1 MKISHYLLF
10 LFYLL
15 VSSCS
20 FINPFEDS
28 GTETDVLFET
38 KTFNTIVLEGIF
50 SVTIIQDNSHS
61 IYFKGGENILDKF
74 SFTDQENTLI
84 LRHSY
89 SNWLHNLEIPIL
101 EIHCSK
107 LNEIKFHTSCN
118 LHSKGTLSG
127 DKLAIYLTEEADI
140 VEMNLNL
147 NFETFNFD
155 SRGSSSGKHTF
166 KGICN
171 NAHFTLNSSNNILA
185 NKLETDKMRIGHNG
199 LGNAHIWVNDS
210 LNVTFYNSGNV
221 YYKGSPH
228 ITVYRVQVNNQKAS
242 GQVLSQ

>member
-1 MKISHYLLF
+1 MKIIHYLLI

-15 VSSCS
+15 NSSCS
-20 FINPFEDS
+20 FINPLEDS

-50 SVTIIQDNSHS
+50 SITIIQDDSHS

-74 SFTDQENTLI
+74 SFTDQENTLTI
-84 LRHSY
+84 KHDY
-89 SNWLHNLEIPIL
+89 SNWLHNLEIPKL
-101 EIHCSK
+101 EIHCSELK
-107 LNEIKFHTSCN
+107 EIKFQTSCN
-118 LHSKGTLSG
+118 LQTEGTLSG
-127 DKLAIYLTEEADI
+127 DKMAIFLTEEADI

-147 NFETFNFD
+147 KFDTFSFD

-171 NAHFTLNSSNNILA
+171 NANFTLNSSNNIFA
-185 NKLETDKMRIGHNG
+185 NELETDKMRIGHNG

-221 YYKGSPH
+221 YYKGNPY
-228 ITVYRVQVNNQKAS
+228 ITVNRVQVNNQKAS
-242 GQVLSQ
+242 GQVLPQ

>member
-1 MKISHYLLF
+1 MKIIHYLLI

-15 VSSCS
+15 NSSCS
-20 FINPFEDS
+20 FINPLEDS

-50 SVTIIQDNSHS
+50 SITIIQDDSHS

-74 SFTDQENTLI
+74 SFADQENTLTI
-84 LRHSY
+84 KHDY

-101 EIHCSK
+101 EIHCSELK
-107 LNEIKFHTSCN
+107 EIKFQTSCN
-118 LHSKGTLSG
+118 LQTEGTLSG
-127 DKLAIYLTEEADI
+127 DQLAIFLTEEADI

-147 NFETFNFD
+147 KFETFSFD

-166 KGICN
+166 RGICN
-171 NAHFTLNSSNNILA
+171 NANFTLNSSNNIFA
-185 NKLETDKMRIGHNG
+185 NELETDKMRIGHNG

-221 YYKGSPH
+221 YYKGNPH
-228 ITVYRVQVNNQKAS
+228 ITVNRVQVNNQKAS
-242 GQVLSQ
+242 GQVLPQ